1 MSEDLELKLNVMVDK
16 IRSDLKWAVG
26 ILASVLIAILA
37 IYGQQINKLNTNS
50 KDQAFD
56 IMILSNMSEDLEWK
70 QGWLVESSELQRDYI
85 EAIAKGED
93 IKDFFDEMDRMNA
106 RIMANGGPKPTMRS
120 GY

>member
-1 MSEDLELKLNVMVDK
+1 MSEDLELKLNNMIDK
-16 IRSDLKWAVG
+16 VRRDLKWGVG
-26 ILASVLIAILA
+26 ILTSALIAILA
-37 IYGQQINKLNTNS
+37 IYGQQINKLNGES

-56 IMILSNMSEDLEWK
+56 IMILNNMSEDLEWK

-93 IKDFFDEMDRMNA
+93 IKDFFDEIDKMNA
-106 RIMANGGPKPTMRS
+106 RIMSNGGPKPTMRS